1 MKLWRFLANR
11 DDTPSSRSVLEIF
24 SCIHRILGPLKH
36 EYLDKKYDGYF
47 DGFNIN
53 LIVLIDHQIIC
64 KHVGEVN
71 RSVPL
76 IKARHLLSNNGLRLK
91 ARTRVIKTSTV
102 FVK

>member
-1 MKLWRFLANR
+1 MYTENPWALVTR
-11 DDTPSSRSVLEIF
+11 V
-24 SCIHRILGPLKH
+24 
-36 EYLDKKYDGYF
+36 DKKYDGYF

-76 IKARHLLSNNGLRLK
+76 IKARRLLSNNELRLQ
-91 ARTRVIKTSTV
+91 ARTRVNENFKYVCRIPRHLH
-102 FVK
+102 